1 MERHRNQPIYPEEEE
16 TTEDEEEE
24 EEEEEEEY
32 LPEEELVA
40 RVRTKRVRC
49 CVCQSD
55 DERDVE
61 HAFGEANDLMGTAA
75 PSRKNRRSCCCCC
88 RWRCLLIMMMLSLL
102 TLLALWAW
110 WDNAVH
116 SAVVGALVMKEGSQK
131 DGVWRKSEIRVLY
144 SVRVFNL
151 TNPKQFMAGDRPR
164 VQEIGPYVYTMKEVK
179 ENVVYQADGTVRY
192 QGRPLYFFE
201 PELSVGS
208 EDDVVFTVNIPFV
221 NAADMVKSEGAA
233 KTILKIIKKIHGF
246 RTLRQLTVGELLWGH
261 KSRVLDW
268 ARTLQEL
275 PYPHQLFGLLTGL
288 NDTLQPPYVMHTGEG
303 DPSKMNKIMAWNNH
317 ERLDFWFDDVCNI
330 IRGTD
335 ANGFAPGLSV
345 NDTLYIF
352 NGQLCRSIPLVY
364 NSTVQSGALEA
375 YRFVP
380 PEDIFSYGRA
390 NPENSCYCGPQGC
403 PPKGVLDMKPCYF
416 GASVGFSFPHFY
428 NGDPKLRHVVR
439 GLRPDETKH
448 RTEFDIYPDLGVPL
462 RVKLRMQ
469 MNVMLDRSQALER
482 ARHFDVVLP
491 IFWFEVGVDSL
502 PGEVVG
508 LLKLAQNLPPVV
520 KTTSVTLCTA
530 LTLIFLMLLLAQT
543 VAAWCGWGSSGTSKR
558 PHTPE
563 HLPAHHHYRTST
575 PPWDFEDMHKARNG
589 SPNGYKEPLPADLP
603 QPGIDIP
610 IIDDHTLLPPYR
622 RRDTSDSANA
632 SAPPDEDDDDHVDGD
647 QIPPP
652 YSPGPQQRTPS
663 TVSVE
668 IHTTA
673 SDDDL
678 PDLPVDPPLMH
689 TVPLDQCPPEYDEAT
704 EDLPP
709 PEDMDEPQKVT
720 PSTPPPQP
728 GEPVVAPLARID
740 ETRIDGSSGPSNPPT
755 PPQRPPRSP
764 KSPRRQSPSRSTP
777 SPRPTAPLATSSPHG
792 SNGVSASRSDLPPPL
807 ESDL

>member
-1 MERHRNQPIYPEEEE
+1 MDNVPLSNPSEKSGNEAP
-16 TTEDEEEE
+16 
-24 EEEEEEEY
+24 
-32 LPEEELVA
+32 A
-40 RVRTKRVRC
+40 R
-49 CVCQSD
+49 
-55 DERDVE
+55 
-61 HAFGEANDLMGTAA
+61 GENDL
-75 PSRKNRRSCCCCC
+75 RQ
-88 RWRCLLIMMMLSLL
+88 LSLL
-102 TLLALWAW
+102 GDAPDRVKARRVKVSRRTSSRQASQRPRRTDAAKMGEVAEESFDNYGNNRMKTVVDRVNRNARCRCCLWMVALWCAATVIFMLAGY
-110 WDNAVH
+110 DRVVH
-116 SAVVGALVMKEGSQK
+116 SVAVDQMVLKQGSQK
-131 DGVWRKSEIRVLY
+131 YEAWVDTPVPVYYKVF
-144 SVRVFNL
+144 VFNL
-151 TNPKQFMAGDRPR
+151 TNPEQFMAGGRPR
-164 VQEIGPYVYTMKEVK
+164 VQERGPYVYLLKESKEEVK
-179 ENVVYQADGTVRY
+179 FHKNGSVTYRT
-192 QGRPLYFFE
+192 RPLYFFQRDM
-201 PELSVGS
+201 SAGS
-208 EDDVVFTVNIPFV
+208 EDDVIISVNIPFV
-221 NAADMVKSEGAA
+221 NAADAVKDQGFLRMVIQIA
-233 KTILKIIKKIHGF
+233 KKIHGF
-246 RTLRQLTVGELLWGH
+246 ETLRKLTVGELLWGY
-261 KSRVLDW
+261 KSRVIDW

-275 PYPHQLFGLLTGL
+275 PYPHQLFGLLVGF
-288 NDTLQPPYVMHTGEG
+288 NDSMQEPYTMHTGKG
-303 DPSKMNKIMAWNNH
+303 DAAKMNQIIAWNGR
-317 ERLDFWFDDVCNI
+317 ERLDFWSGERCNE

-335 ANGFAPGLSV
+335 ANGFAPGVSKQ
-345 NDTLYIF
+345 DTLYIF
-352 NGQLCRSIPLVY
+352 NGQLCRAIPLVY
-364 NSTVQSGALEA
+364 NDTVIQSGIAA
-375 YRFVP
+375 FRFVP
-380 PEDIFSYGRA
+380 PDDVFSYGKA
-390 NPENSCYCGPQGC
+390 NPHNNCYCSGGGC
-403 PPKGVLDMKPCYF
+403 PPAGILDMKPCYW

-428 NGDPKLRHVVR
+428 KADPKLRHIVR

-575 PPWDFEDMHKARNG
+575 PP
-589 SPNGYKEPLPADLP
+589 
-603 QPGIDIP
+603 
-610 IIDDHTLLPPYR
+610 
-622 RRDTSDSANA
+622 
-632 SAPPDEDDDDHVDGD
+632 
-647 QIPPP
+647 
-652 YSPGPQQRTPS
+652 PGPQQRTPS

>member
-1 MERHRNQPIYPEEEE
+1 MGEVAEESFDNYGNNRMKTVVDRVNRN
-16 TTEDEEEE
+16 
-24 EEEEEEEY
+24 
-32 LPEEELVA
+32 A
-40 RVRTKRVRC
+40 RCRC
-49 CVCQSD
+49 CLWMV
-55 DERDVE
+55 
-61 HAFGEANDLMGTAA
+61 
-75 PSRKNRRSCCCCC
+75 
-88 RWRCLLIMMMLSLL
+88 
-102 TLLALWAW
+102 ALWCAATVIFMLAGY
-110 WDNAVH
+110 DRVVH
-116 SAVVGALVMKEGSQK
+116 SVAVDQMVLKQGSQK
-131 DGVWRKSEIRVLY
+131 YEAWVDTPVPVYYKVF
-144 SVRVFNL
+144 VFNL
-151 TNPKQFMAGDRPR
+151 TNPDQFMAGGRPR
-164 VQEIGPYVYTMKEVK
+164 VQERGPYVYLLKESKEEVK
-179 ENVVYQADGTVRY
+179 FHKNGSVTYRT
-192 QGRPLYFFE
+192 RPLYFFQ
-201 PELSVGS
+201 PDMSAGS
-208 EDDVVFTVNIPFV
+208 EDDVIISVNIPFV
-221 NAADMVKSEGAA
+221 NAADAVKDQGFLRMVIQIA
-233 KTILKIIKKIHGF
+233 KKIHGF
-246 RTLRQLTVGELLWGH
+246 QTVRKLTVGELLWGY
-261 KSRVLDW
+261 KSRVIDW

-275 PYPHQLFGLLTGL
+275 PYPHQLFGLLVGF
-288 NDTLQPPYVMHTGEG
+288 NDSMQEPYTMHTGKG
-303 DPSKMNKIMAWNNH
+303 DAAKMNQIIAWNGR
-317 ERLDFWFDDVCNI
+317 ERLDFWSGERCNE

-335 ANGFAPGLSV
+335 ANGFAPGVSKQ
-345 NDTLYIF
+345 DTLYIF
-352 NGQLCRSIPLVY
+352 NGQLCRAIPLVY
-364 NSTVQSGALEA
+364 NDTVIQSGIAA
-375 YRFVP
+375 FRFVP
-380 PEDIFSYGRA
+380 PDDVFAYGKA
-390 NPENSCYCGPQGC
+390 NPHNNCYCSGGGC
-403 PPKGVLDMKPCYF
+403 PPLGILDMKPCYW

-428 NGDPKLRHVVR
+428 KADPKLRHIVR
-439 GLRPDETKH
+439 GLRPDEKKH

-543 VAAWCGWGSSGTSKR
+543 VAAWCGWGSSGASKR

-575 PPWDFEDMHKARNG
+575 PPWDFEDMHKPRNG
-589 SPNGYKEPLPADLP
+589 SPNGYKEPLATGLP

-622 RRDTSDSANA
+622 RRDTSDLANA
-632 SAPPDEDDDDHVDGD
+632 SAPPDEDDDDHDHDHVDGD
-647 QIPPP
+647 QVPPP

-689 TVPLDQCPPEYDEAT
+689 TVPLDQCPPEYDETT

-709 PEDMDEPQKVT
+709 PEDLDEPQKVT

-728 GEPVVAPLARID
+728 GEAVVAPLARID